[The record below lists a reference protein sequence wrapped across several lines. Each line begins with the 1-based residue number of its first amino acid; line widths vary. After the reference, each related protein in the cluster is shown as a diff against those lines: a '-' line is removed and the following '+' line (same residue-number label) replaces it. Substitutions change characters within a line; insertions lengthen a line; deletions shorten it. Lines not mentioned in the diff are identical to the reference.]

1 MSSPYPRDLIG
12 YAGKPPNP
20 KWPGDARLAINFVMN
35 YEEGSE
41 YSVPDGDGFSEAPL
55 TEAGGGRA
63 PRPRGGPGRRGH
75 VRVRQP
81 RRLLARD
88 AELRGARPAPDRVR
102 LRARPR
108 AQSPR

>member
-41 YSVPDGDGFSEAPL
+41 PSVPDGEGSSERAG
-55 TEAGGGRA
+55 TESGATTN
-63 PRPRGGPGRRGH
+63 PGS
-75 VRVRQP
+75 P
-81 RRLLARD
+81 
-88 AELRGARPAPDRVR
+88 GATWP
-102 LRARPR
+102 PR
-108 AQSPR
+108 ACSNTAAAWASGA